1 MNPIVFPLVKIS
13 KKQVRRIITLF
24 RDLVKIVTT
33 RLKSSA
39 DNSSK

>member
-24 RDLVKIVTT
+24 RDLVKIVMT
-33 RLKSSA
+33 RLESSA